1 MKKKGRIVHLLASF
15 LFLSILLL
23 SSLSSDA
30 QNKVVNMNY
39 KDASF
44 VEVINAFR
52 QQTGVKFLY
61 NLEKVKDKRCKDLIL
76 KNVPV
81 DKAIGI
87 VLEHF
92 GFTYSM
98 VEGVVVVKELPR
110 EGTKIQTIKGKVA
123 DENGDPLPGV
133 TVLIKGT
140 HTGVATDAN
149 GNFTL
154 TITEKKERILVFSFI
169 GMQTKEVK
177 CTGNEVLQVTMLA
190 DATQLDEVVVEMV

>member
-1 MKKKGRIVHLLASF
+1 MKKKGRIMHLLASF

-23 SSLSSDA
+23 GSLSSDA

-61 NLEKVKDKRCKDLIL
+61 NLEKVKNKRCKDLIL

-110 EGTKIQTIKGKVA
+110 EGTKI
-123 DENGDPLPGV
+123 
-133 TVLIKGT
+133 
-140 HTGVATDAN
+140 
-149 GNFTL
+149 
-154 TITEKKERILVFSFI
+154 
-169 GMQTKEVK
+169 
-177 CTGNEVLQVTMLA
+177 
-190 DATQLDEVVVEMV
+190 

>member
-15 LFLSILLL
+15 LFLSILIL

-87 VLEHF
+87 VF
-92 GFTYSM
+92 
-98 VEGVVVVKELPR
+98 
-110 EGTKIQTIKGKVA
+110 
-123 DENGDPLPGV
+123 
-133 TVLIKGT
+133 
-140 HTGVATDAN
+140 
-149 GNFTL
+149 
-154 TITEKKERILVFSFI
+154 
-169 GMQTKEVK
+169 
-177 CTGNEVLQVTMLA
+177 
-190 DATQLDEVVVEMV
+190 